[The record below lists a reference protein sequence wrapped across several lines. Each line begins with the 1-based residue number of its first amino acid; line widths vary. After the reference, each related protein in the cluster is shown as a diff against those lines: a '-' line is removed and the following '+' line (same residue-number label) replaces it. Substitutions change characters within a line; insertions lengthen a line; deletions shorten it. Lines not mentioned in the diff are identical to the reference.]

1 MIPYDEFEGVQR
13 SGVRDGIDCS
23 VCGEIEYLISF
34 QRGYAGAV
42 QGTGNAL

>member
-23 VCGEIEYLISF
+23 VCGET
-34 QRGYAGAV
+34 GYPIDFRTGHAGAV